1 MLRLTPSIW
10 LPPTLD
16 TLVMASGT
24 LDTHTLL
31 PTDMETLVML
41 DLAMETLAMLDL
53 PMEILAILVLGIW
66 EPEVTMARGMLML
79 TRRFWLP
86 PTLATPMPVMAS
98 VTLVIPILLPMDME
112 TLAMLDLAM
121 PAMLVL
127 DSAMDIPTLPLLEPA
142 EIILELLSHAK
153 FEQLLLPVCYHLF
166 LIKVHHSLREVSD

>member
-1 MLRLTPSIW
+1 M
-10 LPPTLD
+10 
-16 TLVMASGT
+16 G
-24 LDTHTLL
+24 

-86 PTLATPMPVMAS
+86 HTLATPMPVMAS
-98 VTLVIPILLPMDME
+98 VTLVIPIL
-112 TLAMLDLAM
+112 

-142 EIILELLSHAK
+142 QIILELLSHAK

-166 LIKVHHSLREVSD
+166 LIK

>member
-1 MLRLTPSIW
+1 M
-10 LPPTLD
+10 
-16 TLVMASGT
+16 G
-24 LDTHTLL
+24 
-31 PTDMETLVML
+31 
-41 DLAMETLAMLDL
+41 AMETLAMLDL

-66 EPEVTMARGMLML
+66 EPEVTTARGMLML

-86 PTLATPMPVMAS
+86 PTLATPIPVMAS

-112 TLAMLDLAM
+112 TLAM

-166 LIKVHHSLREVSD
+166 LIKVHHSQ

>member
-1 MLRLTPSIW
+1 
-10 LPPTLD
+10 
-16 TLVMASGT
+16 
-24 LDTHTLL
+24 
-31 PTDMETLVML
+31 
-41 DLAMETLAMLDL
+41 METLAMLDL

-86 PTLATPMPVMAS
+86 HTLATPMPVMAS
-98 VTLVIPILLPMDME
+98 VTLVIPILLPME

-166 LIKVHHSLREVSD
+166 LIKVH

>member
-1 MLRLTPSIW
+1 MLTPSTW
-10 LPPTLD
+10 PRPTLD
-16 TLVMASGT
+16 TLAMASAT
-24 LDTHTLL
+24 LVTLTLL

-53 PMEILAILVLGIW
+53 PLEILAILVLGIW
-66 EPEVTMARGMLML
+66 EPELTMARGMLML

-98 VTLVIPILLPMDME
+98 VTLVIPTPLPMVTE

-127 DSAMDIPTLPLLEPA
+127 DSAMDILTLPLLEPA
-142 EIILELLSHAK
+142 EIISELLFHAK
-153 FEQLLLPVCYHLF
+153 FEHFLPPVCYHLF
-166 LIKVHHSLREVSD
+166 LIKVHHSLREDTD

>member
-1 MLRLTPSIW
+1 MLRLRLTPSIW

-31 PTDMETLVML
+31 PTD
-41 DLAMETLAMLDL
+41 METLAMLDL

>member
-1 MLRLTPSIW
+1 
-10 LPPTLD
+10 
-16 TLVMASGT
+16 
-24 LDTHTLL
+24 
-31 PTDMETLVML
+31 
-41 DLAMETLAMLDL
+41 METLAMLGL

-98 VTLVIPILLPMDME
+98 VTLVPILLPMDME

-153 FEQLLLPVCYHLF
+153 FEPVTTPCLLPFVF
-166 LIKVHHSLREVSD
+166 NKSPSLSKKKKKKKKKSTCVDTTA

>member
-1 MLRLTPSIW
+1 MG
-10 LPPTLD
+10 
-16 TLVMASGT
+16 ASGT

-41 DLAMETLAMLDL
+41 DLAMETLTMLDL

-86 PTLATPMPVMAS
+86 HTLATPMPVMAS
-98 VTLVIPILLPMDME
+98 VTLVIPILLPM
-112 TLAMLDLAM
+112 
-121 PAMLVL
+121 
-127 DSAMDIPTLPLLEPA
+127 LEPA

-153 FEQLLLPVCYHLF
+153 FEQLLLLLPVCYHL
-166 LIKVHHSLREVSD
+166 

>member
-1 MLRLTPSIW
+1 
-10 LPPTLD
+10 
-16 TLVMASGT
+16 MASGT
-24 LDTHTLL
+24 LD
-31 PTDMETLVML
+31 TLVML

-86 PTLATPMPVMAS
+86 HTLATPMPVMAS
-98 VTLVIPILLPMDME
+98 VTLVIPILPPMDME
-112 TLAMLDLAM
+112 TLAMLELAM

-127 DSAMDIPTLPLLEPA
+127 DSAMDIPTLPLEPA

-153 FEQLLLPVCYHLF
+153 FEQLLLPVRYHLF
-166 LIKVHHSLREVSD
+166 LIKVH

>member
-1 MLRLTPSIW
+1 MG
-10 LPPTLD
+10 
-16 TLVMASGT
+16 MG
-24 LDTHTLL
+24 
-31 PTDMETLVML
+31 
-41 DLAMETLAMLDL
+41 
-53 PMEILAILVLGIW
+53 
-66 EPEVTMARGMLML
+66 RGMLML

-86 PTLATPMPVMAS
+86 HTLATPMPVMAS

-153 FEQLLLPVCYHLF
+153 FEPVTTPCLLPFVF
-166 LIKVHHSLREVSD
+166 NKSPPQKKKKKKKKKK

>member
-1 MLRLTPSIW
+1 MASV
-10 LPPTLD
+10 
-16 TLVMASGT
+16 TLVPLEFYKGQRDSSTST
-24 LDTHTLL
+24 LHHFAQIMHAWRKELL
-31 PTDMETLVML
+31 VKVFLEL
-41 DLAMETLAMLDL
+41 
-53 PMEILAILVLGIW
+53 LVLGIW

-86 PTLATPMPVMAS
+86 PTLATPMPVTAS

-153 FEQLLLPVCYHLF
+153 FEQLLLPVCYH
-166 LIKVHHSLREVSD
+166 

>member
-1 MLRLTPSIW
+1 MG
-10 LPPTLD
+10 
-16 TLVMASGT
+16 ASGT

-98 VTLVIPILLPMDME
+98 VTLVIPTLDME
-112 TLAMLDLAM
+112 TLAMLDLA
-121 PAMLVL
+121 
-127 DSAMDIPTLPLLEPA
+127 
-142 EIILELLSHAK
+142 
-153 FEQLLLPVCYHLF
+153 
-166 LIKVHHSLREVSD
+166 